1 MADVDAK
8 ISFKKKSRRP
18 MRTRRDSD
26 DEESEEMNTEDFQKT
41 RELQKL
47 RKRTAG
53 TNIETLAAG
62 KKQCSEEDDP
72 LGLKRGGLLDTKA
85 MKDYKAKDDA
95 YDVGTQFS
103 KETHIRDEDDEMRKF
118 IETEMSKM
126 KGRPEVADEEEED
139 ESPQFLAPEDAALL
153 SLPSHLTKSTFK
165 KDQQMI
171 SAQMLTGIPEVDL
184 GIDVKIQNIE
194 RTEKAKKK
202 LLEES
207 KLRENQR
214 EQKHLEKSSNYV
226 QHDRWKDIQEIEMV
240 RESQGKNQ
248 QKTERPNTVNI
259 YAEPEQDLFLRDERL
274 KGAASDDKVMNKF
287 KDLTKNSI

>member
-18 MRTRRDSD
+18 MRVRRDSD
-26 DEESEEMNTEDFQKT
+26 DEEREEMNTEDFQKT
-41 RELQKL
+41 RELQEL

-62 KKQCSEEDDP
+62 KKQCAEEDDP

-126 KGRPEVADEEEED
+126 KGRPEEAEEEEED
-139 ESPQFLAPEDAALL
+139 QTPQFLAPEDAALL

-165 KDQQMI
+165 KVLI
-171 SAQMLTGIPEVDL
+171 
-184 GIDVKIQNIE
+184 
-194 RTEKAKKK
+194 
-202 LLEES
+202 
-207 KLRENQR
+207 
-214 EQKHLEKSSNYV
+214 
-226 QHDRWKDIQEIEMV
+226 
-240 RESQGKNQ
+240 
-248 QKTERPNTVNI
+248 
-259 YAEPEQDLFLRDERL
+259 
-274 KGAASDDKVMNKF
+274 
-287 KDLTKNSI
+287 

>member
-126 KGRPEVADEEEED
+126 KGRPGVADEEEEKD
-139 ESPQFLAPEDAALL
+139 ESPQFMAPEDAALL

-165 KDQQMI
+165 KVFTSSEDQI
-171 SAQMLTGIPEVDL
+171 GD
-184 GIDVKIQNIE
+184 
-194 RTEKAKKK
+194 
-202 LLEES
+202 
-207 KLRENQR
+207 
-214 EQKHLEKSSNYV
+214 KS
-226 QHDRWKDIQEIEMV
+226 I
-240 RESQGKNQ
+240 
-248 QKTERPNTVNI
+248 
-259 YAEPEQDLFLRDERL
+259 F
-274 KGAASDDKVMNKF
+274 F
-287 KDLTKNSI
+287 

>member
-1 MADVDAK
+1 MAEVDAK

-165 KDQQMI
+165 KVFISSRDQI
-171 SAQMLTGIPEVDL
+171 IEKNIFFTGSTNDLCSNVDWHS
-184 GIDVKIQNIE
+184 G
-194 RTEKAKKK
+194 
-202 LLEES
+202 
-207 KLRENQR
+207 
-214 EQKHLEKSSNYV
+214 
-226 QHDRWKDIQEIEMV
+226 
-240 RESQGKNQ
+240 G
-248 QKTERPNTVNI
+248 
-259 YAEPEQDLFLRDERL
+259 
-274 KGAASDDKVMNKF
+274 
-287 KDLTKNSI
+287 

>member
-1 MADVDAK
+1 MADTVGE

-18 MRTRRDSD
+18 MRARRNS
-26 DEESEEMNTEDFQKT
+26 EEEEGEEMNTEEFERT

-62 KKQCSEEDDP
+62 KKQCSDDDDP

-126 KGRPEVADEEEED
+126 KGRPEVTEEEEP
-139 ESPQFLAPEDAALL
+139 EPQFLAPEDAALL
-153 SLPSHLTKSTFK
+153 SLPAHLTKSTFK
-165 KDQQMI
+165 KVSLAPPTSECRSFKCFPLLGPTND
-171 SAQMLTGIPEVDL
+171 LRPDVDWH
-184 GIDVKIQNIE
+184 
-194 RTEKAKKK
+194 
-202 LLEES
+202 S
-207 KLRENQR
+207 
-214 EQKHLEKSSNYV
+214 
-226 QHDRWKDIQEIEMV
+226 
-240 RESQGKNQ
+240 
-248 QKTERPNTVNI
+248 
-259 YAEPEQDLFLRDERL
+259 
-274 KGAASDDKVMNKF
+274 
-287 KDLTKNSI
+287 

>member
-1 MADVDAK
+1 MAETDNK

-18 MRTRRDSD
+18 IRSRKDSD
-26 DEESEEMNTEDFQKT
+26 EEEIEEMNTEEFEKT
-41 RELQKL
+41 REIQKL

-62 KKQCSEEDDP
+62 KKNRPEDDDP
-72 LGLKRGGLLDTKA
+72 LGLKKGGLLDTQA
-85 MKDYKAKDDA
+85 MKNYKAIDDA

-126 KGRPEVADEEEED
+126 KGRPEKEEEEEED
-139 ESPQFLAPEDAALL
+139 QSPQFLAPEDAALL

-202 LLEES
+202 LLEEN
-207 KLRENQR
+207 K
-214 EQKHLEKSSNYV
+214 QKEKESEPKNLGKSNNYV

-240 RESQGKNQ
+240 RESENKSK
-248 QKTERPNTVNI
+248 KTERPNTVNI
-259 YAEPEQDLFLRDERL
+259 YADREEDLFLRDDRL
-274 KGAASDDKVMNKF
+274 KGAASDDKVLNKF
-287 KDLTKNSI
+287 KEIAKNSN

>member
-1 MADVDAK
+1 MIYLEFPENRMAEVDAK

-95 YDVGTQFS
+95 YDAGTQFS

-165 KDQQMI
+165 KVFTSSEDQI
-171 SAQMLTGIPEVDL
+171 GD
-184 GIDVKIQNIE
+184 
-194 RTEKAKKK
+194 
-202 LLEES
+202 
-207 KLRENQR
+207 
-214 EQKHLEKSSNYV
+214 KS
-226 QHDRWKDIQEIEMV
+226 
-240 RESQGKNQ
+240 
-248 QKTERPNTVNI
+248 I
-259 YAEPEQDLFLRDERL
+259 YF
-274 KGAASDDKVMNKF
+274 
-287 KDLTKNSI
+287 

>member
-1 MADVDAK
+1 MAEVDAK

-165 KDQQMI
+165 KVFTSSEDQI
-171 SAQMLTGIPEVDL
+171 GD
-184 GIDVKIQNIE
+184 
-194 RTEKAKKK
+194 
-202 LLEES
+202 
-207 KLRENQR
+207 
-214 EQKHLEKSSNYV
+214 KS
-226 QHDRWKDIQEIEMV
+226 
-240 RESQGKNQ
+240 
-248 QKTERPNTVNI
+248 I
-259 YAEPEQDLFLRDERL
+259 YF
-274 KGAASDDKVMNKF
+274 
-287 KDLTKNSI
+287 